1 MSRIVALK
9 CTSILRSCRI
19 PLFESFAMYTA
30 FYQTLLKLLV
40 RVYEESPRGAED
52 FGRMDE
58 CNHCICV
65 GVNKQWF
72 LLNNN
77 SCNAKR
83 IMSV

>member
-9 CTSILRSCRI
+9 CTSILRSSRI

-40 RVYEESPRGAED
+40 RVYEDSPRGAED

-72 LLNNN
+72 LLNNS